1 MQNYNYDENKVY
13 QPKKFPFVSSKRL
26 DYNPGPNIIPRPTY
40 IAQDEV
46 FVWLT
51 HSAVTPNVLPYRY
64 LISNYGRMWDNVS
77 NQEKIPCPHTGGYLK
92 TKILYFSSDNQVDQL
107 DVFMHRLVAFYF
119 LYFPHCENLQV
130 NHISGIKTDNRVC
143 NLEWVTPS
151 QNMDHASKHG
161 LLRVGEDH
169 PRSKL
174 TNEQVE
180 RVCQMIVE
188 GKSNSEIAPLFGVDA
203 TLISAIRSGG
213 NYNFI
218 ASKYDVSKYKKEVS
232 EKLSDDQ
239 VDMICQ
245 LITGTNM
252 SLDKI
257 ASIVGCTKHQ
267 IHSIRFEGRYKRI
280 TDNYDLKNAP
290 LRKNRPIDADKNEI
304 HKICHLLEQG
314 YQPAEISRMDG
325 ITLNSKQING
335 IKGGDYPSIS
345 KQYNIP
351 KPIKREGTPEEK
363 VREICEILQKNDG
376 KTAQEIANMTNVAV
390 NVVQHIKH
398 KKIYKNIVSE
408 YNIPEP
414 RSIDASLSVDKV
426 REICEMIQ
434 RFPNME
440 IRKIAGI
447 FGIGEH
453 RVARIKNR
461 DSFTEISKDY
471 KW

>member
-26 DYNPGPNIIPRPTY
+26 DYNPGPNIIPKPIY

-64 LISNYGRMWDNVS
+64 LISNYGRMWDNVKGE
-77 NQEKIPCPHTGGYLK
+77 EKIPIPHTGGYLK
-92 TKILYFSSDNQVDQL
+92 TKVLYFSSDNHVDHL

-161 LLRVGEDH
+161 LLRIGENH

-180 RVCQMIVE
+180 KVCQMIVE
-188 GKSNSEIAPLFGVDA
+188 GKSNSEIAPIFGVEP
-203 TLISAIRSGG
+203 TLISSIRSGE

-218 ASKYDVSKYKKEVS
+218 SCKYNVSKYKKEIS
-232 EKLSDDQ
+232 SKLTDEQ
-239 VDMICQ
+239 VKEICE
-245 LITGTNM
+245 LLFDKDK
-252 SLDKI
+252 SLDDI
-257 ASIVGCTKHQ
+257 ANIVGCTKHQ
-267 IHSIRFEGRYKRI
+267 IHTIRFDGRYKHI
-280 TDNYDLKNAP
+280 TNKYNLKNVP

-304 HKICHLLEQG
+304 HRICRLLEQG
-314 YQPAEISRMDG
+314 YQPAEISRMNG

-335 IKGGDYPSIS
+335 IKRGDYPSIS

-351 KPIKREGTPEEK
+351 KPIKREGTPEAK
-363 VREICEILQKNDG
+363 VREVCELIQKNDG
-376 KTAQEIANMTNVAV
+376 KTAQQIANITKVPV
-390 NVVQHIKH
+390 NVIQHIKH

-408 YNIPEP
+408 YKFPEP
-414 RSIDASLSVDKV
+414 KFIDASLSEDKV
-426 REICEMIQ
+426 RQICELIQ
-434 RFPNME
+434 RFPKME
-440 IRKIAGI
+440 IRRIAEI